1 MRLRSRLCCALIFLK
16 SGHDEEDPSTRK
28 KSKSRGATDLTQR
41 AQGHSKGPLLPR
53 IAVVPLASSLCPFLT
68 GVNDHALFT

>member
-28 KSKSRGATDLTQR
+28 KSKSRGAADLTQR
-41 AQGHSKGPLLPR
+41 AQGHSKGPLLP
-53 IAVVPLASSLCPFLT
+53 
-68 GVNDHALFT
+68 